1 MPEYSTPKLT
11 PAETTQLPG
20 MNNNNSGYVTVKEVL
35 DIIRNTIGQ
44 ANGIASLNASGK
56 LSSSQVPEDLD
67 DVLVYG
73 SSALLP
79 AAGEGGKLYI
89 TADDNKGYRWA
100 SELETP
106 AYVLLFDPEVGS
118 DLSTL
123 ITNLTTG
130 VLIVKKAY
138 QDEDSRNIKATYA
151 TKTEL
156 QEHIDAFNAL
166 GLSVVDGA
174 INITFTE

>member
-1 MPEYSTPKLT
+1 MPEYSTPKIT

-20 MNNNNSGYVTVKEVL
+20 MNSNNSGYVTVKEVL
-35 DIIRNTIGQ
+35 DIIRNTFGQ
-44 ANGIASLNASGK
+44 ASGVATLNASGK
-56 LSSSQVPEDLD
+56 LNASQVPEDLD

-79 AAGEGGKLYI
+79 AAGEDGKLHI

-100 SELETP
+100 SELGTP

-118 DLSTL
+118 DLATL

-138 QDEDSRNIKATYA
+138 QDEDGRNIKATYA
-151 TKTEL
+151 TKTQIVSEWVD
-156 QEHIDAFNAL
+156 QGDGNFRL
-166 GLSVVDGA
+166 GY
-174 INITFTE
+174 IEK